1 MHHVSKK
8 GRKKGRKERERGE
21 GSAGRKKHAGTS
33 SFELD
38 DVSRIEPICIQMH
51 WPPVY
56 TCLAPHHYHAHKVQV
71 SLSSLSLSLG
81 SHLSLLL
88 SAVLRT
94 IATELTFSSLHIP
107 DDFGHAGHEPSNT
120 GSPHTFAFTQS
131 ASDGCAEVERKRSIL
146 LSQLERDVK
155 GSLRYT
161 HDMCAWYVCACITT
175 DTPLHEMCTYVSDRL
190 PTTTGYSSPVSTCNT
205 KTSTIVIYKNLSS
218 TR

>member
-1 MHHVSKK
+1 M
-8 GRKKGRKERERGE
+8 
-21 GSAGRKKHAGTS
+21 
-33 SFELD
+33 
-38 DVSRIEPICIQMH
+38 SRIEPFCIRMH

-94 IATELTFSSLHIP
+94 IATELTFSSLLYP
-107 DDFGHAGHEPSNT
+107 RRFWVCWPRYAGHEPSNT

-155 GSLRYT
+155 GSPRYK

-218 TR
+218 TRMSLFEW